1 LSLPTDTP
9 LEPNPGR
16 PLLMTNQIWWNLTR
30 ASANI
35 AMVLI
40 LLTVF
45 WGVLLATRVL
55 KPNDRPAWLRDIH
68 TWMGGLALIF
78 TIIHMLTL
86 IADSYI
92 SFTFVSVLVPFVS
105 KWKPLPVSAGILGFY
120 ILAAVQITSL
130 MMRKMSRSTWR
141 RIHLLSYVQFV
152 LVMAHTLTAGSDV
165 GKAWYAG
172 ITVAISMVG
181 AAICGIRLI
190 FGKFSPAAA
199 RAKAEQ

>member
-1 LSLPTDTP
+1 MDTP
-9 LEPNPGR
+9 HEPNHGR
-16 PLLMTNQIWWNLTR
+16 PLLMNNQIWWNLTR

-86 IADSYI
+86 IADSYVT
-92 SFTFVSVLVPFVS
+92 FTFVSVLVPYAS
-105 KWKPLPVSAGILGFY
+105 SWKPLPVSLGILGFY

-130 MMRKMSRSTWR
+130 MMRKMSRKNWR

-152 LVMAHTLTAGSDV
+152 LVMAHTLTSGSDV
-165 GKAWYAG
+165 GKAWYSG

-181 AAICGIRLI
+181 AAIFGIRFI

-199 RAKAEQ
+199 RAKTE

>member
-1 LSLPTDTP
+1 
-9 LEPNPGR
+9 
-16 PLLMTNQIWWNLTR
+16 MTSQIWWNVTR

-55 KPNDRPAWLRDIH
+55 KPNDRPVWLRDIH

-92 SFTFVSVLVPFVS
+92 SFTFVSVLVPYAS
-105 KWKPLPVSAGILGFY
+105 SWKPLPVSLGILGFY

-130 MMRKMSRSTWR
+130 MMRKMKRTTWR
-141 RIHLLSYVQFV
+141 RIHLLSYAQFV

-165 GKAWYAG
+165 GKAWYSG
-172 ITVAISMVG
+172 ITVAIAMVG
-181 AAICGIRLI
+181 AAIFGIRFI

-199 RAKAEQ
+199 RAKAE